1 MNTVVRPWVFHLFCA
16 CEHNAP
22 GCLQPSYRPTYVVC
36 KNMSMGEMEKPSI
49 QSFKVTIDHTHGHM
63 KRKFS
68 FLKQTYIFTVQNALH
83 IVSMMEAQIQKSK
96 IITYTLWNWEPI
108 KYSTYNVHMS
118 FVHFIDNLAAT
129 LFRIFWPHNDV
140 GTYLNMLLVL
150 SVRNFNLFKILIKF
164 YVACNGKGSKG
175 FLNDNQK
182 IVTSNA

>member
-1 MNTVVRPWVFHLFCA
+1 MVAFSFIL
-16 CEHNAP
+16 
-22 GCLQPSYRPTYVVC
+22 CLSIMHQDASSVDYTIPSYRPLTYVVC
-36 KNMSMGEMEKPSI
+36 KNMSMSEMEKPSI

-140 GTYLNMLLVL
+140 GTYLDMLLICRKSANSYSYFFLL
-150 SVRNFNLFKILIKF
+150 SFFFFYFPESFFYSLFSDLVQRS
-164 YVACNGKGSKG
+164 YY
-175 FLNDNQK
+175 
-182 IVTSNA
+182 